1 PPSGQRG
8 QNFYRLSAEEK
19 IVVLD
24 GNGRLSKGG
33 GLLFNVLHPA
43 ILDLP
48 DLVPRMIIHAAN
60 RTAASTPP
68 SFVEELRLGIDI
80 AHWAYAS
87 HLEEHLGRLLSQCL
101 TQRQLKALHSSE
113 TTVEQQVKRIAG
125 CRPLVAALS
134 ETRLLTKKNAPW
146 YEAEE
151 QTIIFFHILER
162 YRLYENAVAIVHAAA
177 AQMSLLDGK
186 ISGLLLPG
194 QPLTA
199 LEKADI
205 EFVRSLDRKS
215 EKTFVTVIT
224 RAVAE
229 AAQTY
234 PLPPLLW
241 SPWLLCSHKKPTLA
255 NPLPNYL
262 SNYRE
267 VLKNIVLLACGSSA
281 MHYSVR
287 KTSTTS
293 TMVYPAGDDTHAW
306 GFLGCEACSRLFPFL
321 TPVRVSDM
329 SRVWH
334 RLVQEPLRT
343 DRTLSDLKIDST
355 LNIFKNRSARCLFGQ
370 KVVRLLETDADWHRA
385 VYLAGV
391 QEEGPLAFTEPED
404 TSFLLPRSN
413 MVIETSGLSSGSSRR
428 FFEAARG
435 RPEASKDFFRKQ
447 HREQGSGTSRN
458 DSESR

>member
-1 PPSGQRG
+1 MNTTSHLALSNISARYPCAIPAGSVQAFDPDAWLREGTFVKVFAFAHQVVKHKHKLARHSPTASDPILETSIGLAVPYISSTLPVPPSGQRG

-234 PLPPLLW
+234 PLPPLV
-241 SPWLLCSHKKPTLA
+241 STS
-255 NPLPNYL
+255 NISL
-262 SNYRE
+262 S
-267 VLKNIVLLACGSSA
+267 L
-281 MHYSVR
+281 
-287 KTSTTS
+287 
-293 TMVYPAGDDTHAW
+293 
-306 GFLGCEACSRLFPFL
+306 
-321 TPVRVSDM
+321 
-329 SRVWH
+329 
-334 RLVQEPLRT
+334 
-343 DRTLSDLKIDST
+343 
-355 LNIFKNRSARCLFGQ
+355 
-370 KVVRLLETDADWHRA
+370 
-385 VYLAGV
+385 
-391 QEEGPLAFTEPED
+391 
-404 TSFLLPRSN
+404 
-413 MVIETSGLSSGSSRR
+413 
-428 FFEAARG
+428 
-435 RPEASKDFFRKQ
+435 
-447 HREQGSGTSRN
+447 
-458 DSESR
+458 